1 MRFNHLGGLPASYAH
16 PYKRY
21 LWITLSCI
29 THGPQ
34 TNICSFCIQQLGCW
48 HMELRVARGGDP
60 AGQKTLVTQK
70 MKLDDPYPRRAAALG
85 RYWKS
90 LPRDEARR
98 ALALDDGEGRTVWWY
113 KTGWELGR
121 GTVAAP
127 RFFFIYRVVSQRTF
141 RCSVEGSDIS
151 ASLADVG

>member
-1 MRFNHLGGLPASYAH
+1 
-16 PYKRY
+16 
-21 LWITLSCI
+21 
-29 THGPQ
+29 
-34 TNICSFCIQQLGCW
+34 
-48 HMELRVARGGDP
+48 MELRVARGGDP

-98 ALALDDGEGRTVWWY
+98 ALALDDGEGRTVWWH

-127 RFFFIYRVVSQRTF
+127 RFFFICRVVSQRTF
-141 RCSVEGSDIS
+141 RCSVEGLDIS